1 MENDNFYLDTRNMDA
16 IITQVQK
23 IAETMQ
29 TAKEDYRK
37 SLTSLT
43 VNWDGK
49 SRNMFDKKSVQL
61 LRTLTDLSQSFY
73 DIGEDLLDASQA
85 YMEVDTQNA
94 KALGGNQN
102 RF

>member
-1 MENDNFYLDTRNMDA
+1 MGSTDFYLDTRNMDA

-23 IAETMQ
+23 IAEIMET
-29 TAKEDYRK
+29 TKENYRK
-37 SLTSLT
+37 TITSLT

-49 SRNMFDKKSVQL
+49 SRNMFDKKSAQL
-61 LRTLTDLSQSFY
+61 LRTLTDNSQSFY
-73 DIGEDLLDASQA
+73 DIGEELLAASQA

-94 KALGGNQN
+94 KTLDGNQN

>member
-1 MENDNFYLDTRNMDA
+1 MENDDFYLDTRNMDA